1 MKKRN
6 PLDRSICRRYTGL
19 AARAWQRD
27 WVKGKRIKKIV
38 NLKGAM
44 EGKDNALGVTAA
56 LAKSGLTRRP
66 QRPLRTQL

>member
-1 MKKRN
+1 M
-6 PLDRSICRRYTGL
+6 